1 MSQGLQDDSSL
12 GPAISM
18 WISENLVPLISHVN
32 NLIYKMWLR
41 YLQPNTSSEEK
52 VSNILQ
58 KKTLRLYSAVVETF
72 ISGKTFVR
80 R

>member
-1 MSQGLQDDSSL
+1 MTVVSVLLLACGFQKT
-12 GPAISM
+12 
-18 WISENLVPLISHVN
+18 WCPLISHVN

>member
-12 GPAISM
+12 GPTIST

-80 R
+80 K